1 MHMPSCKHLIPIQKD
16 HQVRLRIELPD
27 AAVTAEAVLY
37 AEAAPQVAEFI
48 WGTLAKPLHTMT
60 SHACFDGHEVYC
72 FLDVPPDG
80 DPAPEAQNITIRPQP
95 GDLVYFYAPAGKFA
109 AVGAD
114 ARLRGQTSDVHEL
127 AFMYDEVDLRHYWE
141 EGWIGSVVGH
151 IDDGLSEFAGACR
164 ATLVSGS
171 TRLIVSRVG

>member
-1 MHMPSCKHLIPIQKD
+1 M
-16 HQVRLRIELPD
+16 RLRIELPD

-37 AEAAPQVAEFI
+37 AEAAPQVAQFV
-48 WGTLAKPLHTMT
+48 WDALTKPLDTMT
-60 SHACFDGHEVYC
+60 AHACFDGHEVYC
-72 FLDVPPDG
+72 FLDVPPHG
-80 DPAPEAQNITIRPQP
+80 DPVPEAQNITIRPQP

-127 AFMYDEVDLRHYWE
+127 AFMYDAVDLRHYWE

-151 IDDGLSEFAGACR
+151 IDEGLREFADACR

-171 TRLIVSRVG
+171 TRLTVTRLV